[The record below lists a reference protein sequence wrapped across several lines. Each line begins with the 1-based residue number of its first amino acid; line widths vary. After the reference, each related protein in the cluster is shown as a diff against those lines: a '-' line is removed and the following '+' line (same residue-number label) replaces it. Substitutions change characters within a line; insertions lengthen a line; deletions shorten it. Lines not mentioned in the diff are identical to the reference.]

1 MLVKCAYNE
10 ALHLHEQGLRLGFV
24 MCGRLQTSIN
34 SILRRNNHINEHL
47 MNYWKTS
54 VADVAMNP
62 ILRTNNLFK
71 PDIKY
76 ETYLLSC

>member
-1 MLVKCAYNE
+1 
-10 ALHLHEQGLRLGFV
+10 